1 MNKLKTLLERAKP
14 EVVEALEMDKG
25 NLPYTYE
32 RIYKFLNE
40 NYFVNDMTWSIWIDL
55 RSTVYQKTKVIAND
69 PWELFETI

>member
-32 RIYKFLNE
+32 RIFKFLNE

>member
-1 MNKLKTLLERAKP
+1 MNQIKTLLERAKP
-14 EVVEALEMDKG
+14 EVREALERDKE

-32 RIYKFLNE
+32 RIFKFLNE